1 MILGKRHQARTT
13 GLWYVF
19 EKFTKFIYVIILP
32 YILVEKHKR
41 SPAPWSIGTFVH
53 KLTSPFHSSAGFVL
67 RPLKLS
73 SDAVMLVSYPG
84 ELFMRLLKL
93 LVLPLIIASI
103 TAGKS
108 EGHQ

>member
-1 MILGKRHQARTT
+1 VK
-13 GLWYVF
+13 
-19 EKFTKFIYVIILP
+19 
-32 YILVEKHKR
+32 KHKR
-41 SPAPWSIGTFVH
+41 SPARSSLGTFVL
-53 KLTSPFHSSAGFVL
+53 KLTSHFYSSAGFIL

-73 SDAVMLVSYPG
+73 SDAVMLMSYPG

-93 LVLPLIIASI
+93 LILPLIIASI